1 MLVRM
6 EFRDRRDAG
15 RQLAAAVLERVAAD
29 ADVTVLGLPRGGVPI
44 AAAVADAL
52 EAPLDVLLVRKVG
65 HPRHREFAIGAVA
78 EGGVEVREEGAVPG
92 ASDADVARAVEL
104 ARAELSE
111 RAERYRG
118 VRTAAP
124 VEGRTVVVVDDGLAT
139 GATARVA
146 LLAVR
151 ERSPARLVLA
161 VPVASPRGL
170 ASVHDVADEVVCLHT
185 PRGFRAVGQYYR
197 DFSATT
203 DDEVRQLLDR

>member
-1 MLVRM
+1 M
-6 EFRDRRDAG
+6 EFQDRADAG
-15 RQLAAAVLERVAAD
+15 RQLAAAVRDHVAGD
-29 ADVTVLGLPRGGVPI
+29 EDVTVLGLPRGGVPI

-78 EGGVEVREEGAVPG
+78 EGDIEVRDRGSIAG
-92 ASDADVARAVEL
+92 ASEEDVRRAL
-104 ARAELSE
+104 ARARDELAE

-151 ERSPARLVLA
+151 RRSPGRVVLA

-170 ASVHDVADEVVCLHT
+170 ETVQDVVDDVVCLHA

-197 DFSATT
+197 DFSPTT
-203 DDEVRQLLDR
+203 DDDVRRLLER